1 MKIIAD
7 IDSLSESRT
16 TPVWIFLKKVEK
28 KIQELK
34 KMVEDEAWDV
44 LDKDETEFRSIVFPG
59 ETNFNLLGKGF
70 KQWQMDELK
79 TDVFCKLL

>member
-7 IDSLSESRT
+7 IDTLSESRT

-34 KMVEDEAWDV
+34 RMVEKKEWKV
-44 LDKDETEFRSIVFPG
+44 LDKDETEFRNIVFPG
-59 ETNFNLLGKGF
+59 VTNFNLLGKGF
-70 KQWQMDELK
+70 KQWQIDELK
-79 TDVFCKLL
+79 ADVF

>member
-1 MKIIAD
+1 
-7 IDSLSESRT
+7 
-16 TPVWIFLKKVEK
+16 
-28 KIQELK
+28 
-34 KMVEDEAWDV
+34 MVEGKAWNV

-79 TDVFCKLL
+79 ADVFCKLL

>member
-7 IDSLSESRT
+7 IDTLSESRT

-34 KMVEDEAWDV
+34 RMVEKKEWNV
-44 LDKDETEFRSIVFPG
+44 LDKDETEFRNIVFPG
-59 ETNFNLLGKGF
+59 VTNFNLLGKGF
-70 KQWQMDELK
+70 KQWQIDKLEA
-79 TDVFCKLL
+79 DVF